1 MSDET
6 WPDEDLRQFISAAR
20 RHTMGVKDDRL
31 LRDYLAAALGWL
43 DRLATAYPARLGA
56 DAEPTAEI
64 AEDTPEVKRDK
75 DAALIDRLQREN
87 LAQPMEIARLKDLLG
102 RCDDDRYTAER
113 ALLLIERNHIGSDI
127 IELYD
132 ICLVAGGA
140 RAREAIT
147 RLTNNIAADEVPF

>member
-1 MSDET
+1 MS
-6 WPDEDLRQFISAAR
+6 EDQEILRGFIREAR
-20 RHTMGVKDDRL
+20 HQSMGLGRTPVERL
-31 LRDYLAAALGWL
+31 LRDYLSKALDTLERMVNGQ
-43 DRLATAYPARLGA
+43 
-56 DAEPTAEI
+56 EPDGSAKPT
-64 AEDTPEVKRDK
+64 EDTPEVKRDK

-87 LAQPMEIARLKDLLG
+87 YAQEIEIARLKDLLG
-102 RCDDDRYTAER
+102 RCGDDRDTAER

-147 RLTNNIAADEVPF
+147 RLTNDITADEVPF